1 VAELKSSN
9 IYQQILSYLS
19 GESKKN
25 YGGSMVLE
33 KAVIP
38 AKNGVQIIS

>member
-1 VAELKSSN
+1 VKSSN
-9 IYQQILSYLS
+9 LYQQILSYLS

-25 YGGSMVLE
+25 YGGSMVWE
-33 KAVIP
+33 KAIIP